1 MQNNRS
7 KFDGNVLEL
16 IAYQI
21 LAGIITAFTFGIAAP
36 WGIVILKKYEIDHTI
51 VDGNRLRF
59 DGKGGDLFI
68 KWIIWLLF
76 TFITLGIYGFWLY
89 YNMMRWVAEHTHIDE
104 ANVVNN
110 TTNIYEA
117 PVDSGQDSVR
127 FN

>member
-59 DGKGGDLFI
+59 AGKGGDLLI
-68 KWIIWLLF
+68 KWIIWLLL
-76 TFITLGIYGFWLY
+76 TVITLGI
-89 YNMMRWVAEHTHIDE
+89 
-104 ANVVNN
+104 
-110 TTNIYEA
+110 
-117 PVDSGQDSVR
+117 
-127 FN
+127 